1 MAGGQTTPSRERE
14 RAKEQCRER
23 AVSETPASPIGANP
37 ALSLPSAEGRWHQL
51 ARCTGVADFA
61 VFFEK
66 NPAEREAADSRPRS
80 VKEGIDAFAGETAS
94 CSRRERAVGAVGVK
108 GTEKGAPSCNA
119 WNFAPC
125 SLQWPPSARLQREHD
140 RRQGPPATAGRGPPP
155 DPLPDLL
162 GGPTRPCVSRG
173 AQHPADVCGQEPTP
187 RRAGQ
192 TAGKRRAAA
201 LSPALL
207 CGWPSSGGAAAA
219 RYAVKDAER
228 LQADYSPGGGP
239 PRASL
244 EKRGGNGYPVENAG
258 DGSSEALLRLP
269 VRAALAAKVVRRL
282 SLRLFG
288 ALKAP
293 FSANAASTGRAEPAA
308 AIAHSRVTSAALWV
322 RVCTAVPL
330 AVAAAGAVLL
340 SPLPAFAVLG
350 WAQSLLGSREF
361 LALCRR
367 KRFAVPSLAGH
378 AAVNALLMAAAATGD
393 AEKHLLAEGAAL
405 GVQLAASLLS
415 PPSRRGIAD
424 VGASIFGHVWCA
436 FLPSFWVRLRALR
449 CPLLDPPRE
458 SQPFV
463 EHDPATD
470 AAANAGKAGSSR
482 RGRKPKDWAQPF
494 LSRLPH
500 RCLIAAREGIEAL
513 KASLRAPWGPR
524 WLILYGFLLIALN
537 DSIAYFMG
545 SYFGRTGIAA
555 LFPLIKGTPLPP
567 AALVSPRKTVVGLVA
582 GAATSAAV
590 GGALVAAL
598 GATAA
603 TRASAAAPLTWHA
616 PRQKRPSSPLA
627 TARTRAPAPAAFA
640 RACLAAFR
648 PEAGKGMS
656 REKLTCL
663 LSFSAVGAALG
674 FAVSGAAVAGDLLAS
689 LLKRDAG
696 VKDSGALLPGHGGWL
711 DRTDAHLLAGPLLFA
726 CGRLLQWFLLQLEAA
741 AAEQQ
746 AQGLS
751 EPRTPGGVRAPKS
764 KGRAGGSSGRHGG
777 KRNH

>member
-1 MAGGQTTPSRERE
+1 M
-14 RAKEQCRER
+14 
-23 AVSETPASPIGANP
+23 
-37 ALSLPSAEGRWHQL
+37 
-51 ARCTGVADFA
+51 
-61 VFFEK
+61 
-66 NPAEREAADSRPRS
+66 
-80 VKEGIDAFAGETAS
+80 
-94 CSRRERAVGAVGVK
+94 
-108 GTEKGAPSCNA
+108 
-119 WNFAPC
+119 
-125 SLQWPPSARLQREHD
+125 
-140 RRQGPPATAGRGPPP
+140 TAGRGPRLQRGGGPP
-155 DPLPDLL
+155 PIPSPTASGAPRGPVCHEAHSTPPTSVGRSQLPAEQARQQGSAAPLPSLL
-162 GGPTRPCVSRG
+162 LLCVFLSLAARSGAATPLQPETCQGPYASLLVSSSCALASLPCCSRLRPPRAARPPSPQLRQVHQAFGILTRSK
-173 AQHPADVCGQEPTP
+173 A
-187 RRAGQ
+187 RRATVAHRGQ
-192 TAGKRRAAA
+192 SPLSSCFFHGSPMAVKAHS
-201 LSPALL
+201 LSPKEGQL

-219 RYAVKDAER
+219 RYAVKGAER
-228 LQADYSPGGGP
+228 LQADYSLGGAP

-269 VRAALAAKVVRRL
+269 VRAALAAKVGL
-282 SLRLFG
+282 G
-288 ALKAP
+288 
-293 FSANAASTGRAEPAA
+293 NAVGELQ

-361 LALCRR
+361 LALCKR

-393 AEKHLLAEGAAL
+393 AEKHLLVGEDPYGLPAAL
-405 GVQLAASLLS
+405 RRGCSSVGTLLAASLLS

-436 FLPSFWVRLRALR
+436 FLPSFW
-449 CPLLDPPRE
+449 
-458 SQPFV
+458 
-463 EHDPATD
+463 
-470 AAANAGKAGSSR
+470 AGSSR
-482 RGRKPKDWAQPF
+482 RGRKPKDWTQPF

-500 RCLIAAREGIEAL
+500 RCLIVAREGIEAL